1 MFEIPRKCQK
11 SVKMLNKIQKKLE
24 NSENSKNEL
33 WTNLGRT
40 KNARN
45 S

>member
-11 SVKMLNKIQKKLE
+11 SVKMLNKIQKNLE

>member
-1 MFEIPRKCQK
+1 MRENAEQN
-11 SVKMLNKIQKKLE
+11 LEKLE